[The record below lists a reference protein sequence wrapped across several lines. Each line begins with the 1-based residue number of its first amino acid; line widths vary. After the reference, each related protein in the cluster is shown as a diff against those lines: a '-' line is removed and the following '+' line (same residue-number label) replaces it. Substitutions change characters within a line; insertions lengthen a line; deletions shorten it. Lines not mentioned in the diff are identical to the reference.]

1 MHYSHRATRLPSC
14 TQVLDAQHI
23 TAADG
28 AKSRCSLL
36 QRIQIDPDLYSGPHL
51 LGVDAH
57 NGDLYAALV
66 ADAPLSTVLRY
77 KCTGC

>member
-1 MHYSHRATRLPSC
+1 M
-14 TQVLDAQHI
+14 LDAQHI
-23 TAADG
+23 NAADG

-36 QRIQIDPDLYSGPHL
+36 QQIDIDPNVYSGPHL